1 MKLCSLILV
10 LIVLFSNITS
20 IVVGLRIDGSFV
32 TNNFF
37 KFVSKFGFIKT
48 ERHQTKSSDEY
59 GFIYGNITSDD
70 AFPSG
75 VTVTLA
81 VLDRHHFLEFYGN
94 R

>member
-10 LIVLFSNITS
+10 LIVLFSNITT
-20 IVVGLRIDGSFV
+20 IVGLRIDGSFV

-48 ERHQTKSSDEY
+48 EKHQLKSSSEY
-59 GFIYGNITSDD
+59 GFIYGNITSEDT
-70 AFPSG
+70 FPKD